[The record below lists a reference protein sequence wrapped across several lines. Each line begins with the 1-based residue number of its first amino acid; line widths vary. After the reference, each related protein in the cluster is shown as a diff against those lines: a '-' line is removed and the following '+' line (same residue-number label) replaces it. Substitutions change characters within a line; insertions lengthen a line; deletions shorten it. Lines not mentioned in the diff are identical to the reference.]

1 MCYCTIYVTPLLQT
15 LFINDNKQWS
25 SETLI
30 NWTAHMLQSFSS
42 GSTDY
47 LFVLQKLVHP
57 LWKPKY
63 HKRFPV
69 DTNFNHLNPLHTL
82 TRQF

>member
-1 MCYCTIYVTPLLQT
+1 MCSLHYVYYSSFTVT

-25 SETLI
+25 TEILI
-30 NWTAHMLQSFSS
+30 NWTAHMQQSFSS
-42 GSTDY
+42 GSTDC

-63 HKRFPV
+63 YKRFPV
-69 DTNFNHLNPLHTL
+69 DTNF
-82 TRQF
+82 FV